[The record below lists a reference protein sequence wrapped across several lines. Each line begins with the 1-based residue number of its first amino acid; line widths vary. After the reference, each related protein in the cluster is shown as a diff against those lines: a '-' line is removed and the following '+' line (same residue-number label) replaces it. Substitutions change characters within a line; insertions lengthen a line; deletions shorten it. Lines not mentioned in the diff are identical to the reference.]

1 MKRILILMIL
11 SFVAAC
17 SSSNEAPA
25 NSSTVPTP
33 NTTPSAAAN
42 TETAES
48 EKAKEEVVTSARKL
62 KDLKFWTARTEI
74 ESSPALSGEIQ
85 YVAPD
90 RFHFK
95 QGGNE
100 AIIIG
105 DQTFT
110 KENGKWIKSD
120 YDMSGFKKIQENAL
134 TEEDVKKIQDVQVL
148 GEETLN
154 GKKTTVYAHRTGGS
168 SIDSVTK
175 MWIDRENGLVMKS
188 VVENRIGKQTQRIV
202 TTYDFDTPVKIEAP
216 KIGSGN

>member
-1 MKRILILMIL
+1 MRRILIVMMLM
-11 SFVAAC
+11 SFAGC
-17 SSSNEAPA
+17 SSTGESPGNASP
-25 NSSTVPTP
+25 VPTP
-33 NTTPSAAAN
+33 VASPSIAAS

-62 KDLKFWTARTEI
+62 KDLKFWSAKTEI
-74 ESSPALSGEIQ
+74 EGNPALSGEIQ
-85 YVAPD
+85 YIAPD

-100 AIIIG
+100 AIVVG
-105 DQTFT
+105 DQTFA
-110 KENGKWIKSD
+110 KENGKWVKAD

-134 TEEDVKKIQDVQVL
+134 TEEDVKKIQNVQVL

-154 GKKTTVYAHRTGGS
+154 GKRTTIYVHRSGGP

-188 VVENRIGKQTQRIV
+188 VVENRVGKQTQRIV
-202 TTYDFDTPVKIEAP
+202 TTYDFDTPVTIEAP

>member
-1 MKRILILMIL
+1 MKRGVILILLL
-11 SFVAAC
+11 SLAGC
-17 SSSNEAPA
+17 T
-25 NSSTVPTP
+25 SSTENRNAAIPAASP
-33 NTTPSAAAN
+33 APSVVAN
-42 TETAES
+42 TENAES
-48 EKAKEEVVTSARKL
+48 EKAKDEVVSSARKL
-62 KDLKFWTARTEI
+62 KDLKFWSAKTEI
-74 ESSPALSGEIQ
+74 ENNPALSGEIQ

-100 AIIIG
+100 AIVVG

-110 KENGKWIKSD
+110 KENGKWVKAD

-134 TEEDVKKIQDVQVL
+134 TEEDVKKIQNVQVL

-154 GKKTTVYAHRTGGS
+154 GKRTTIYVHRSGGP

-188 VVENRIGKQTQRIV
+188 VVENRVGKQTQRII
-202 TTYDFDTPVKIEAP
+202 TTYDFDTPVKIEVP